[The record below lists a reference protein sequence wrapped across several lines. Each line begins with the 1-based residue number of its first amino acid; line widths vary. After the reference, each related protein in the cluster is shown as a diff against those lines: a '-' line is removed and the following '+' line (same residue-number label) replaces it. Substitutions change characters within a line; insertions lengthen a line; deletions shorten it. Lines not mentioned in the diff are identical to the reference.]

1 MFRMSL
7 ALTAV
12 ALIAGCSTSASIGPS
27 AGEQPRLAS
36 FAASVTY
43 PVNATPSRDYWQT
56 VAVVGPNRDNLTIAN
71 PTDQP
76 ITDLRVW
83 INGQYVTHIDSVPA
97 YGAVTLRR
105 ADFYS
110 GSGQMLSV
118 PFANADRIEL
128 QIGDTNKLYELHT
141 AWE

>member
-1 MFRMSL
+1 MLRMSL

-12 ALIAGCSTSASIGPS
+12 TLIAGCSTSATIGPS
-27 AGEQPRLAS
+27 AGEQSRLLS

-43 PVNATPSRDYWQT
+43 PVNVTPSRDYWQT
-56 VAVVGPNRDNLTIAN
+56 VAVVGRNRDRLTIAN

-76 ITDLRVW
+76 MTDLRVW
-83 INGQYVTHIDSVPA
+83 INGQYVTHIDAIPA
-97 YGAVTLRR
+97 YGAVMLRR

-110 GSGQMLSV
+110 GGGQMYAT

-128 QIGDTNKLYELHT
+128 QIGDTHKLYELHT